1 MLQAMGL
8 QRVGYKLVTEE
19 QQEIQPSKFSSQGLP
34 WWLRLGSS
42 TAGGADLM
50 LGFETK
56 IPRAPQPNN
65 NKN

>member
-19 QQEIQPSKFSSQGLP
+19 QQESQPSKFSSQGLP

-42 TAGGADLM
+42 TAEGV
-50 LGFETK
+50 
-56 IPRAPQPNN
+56 I
-65 NKN
+65 